1 MTNCGFTMKNDV
13 VTMNNCGFTM
23 KTGGFAQFQ
32 KHVGCVFSEFYHERW
47 RFEQKWGIKHYRK
60 WNLPW
65 GKHTDGQAM
74 VFVGN
79 NLQMADLP

>member
-1 MTNCGFTMKNDV
+1 MKNGGFAQIYQEKIVVFYRHCGFITKHGGFAMTNCGLTMKNDV

-47 RFEQKWGIKHYRK
+47 RFE
-60 WNLPW
+60 
-65 GKHTDGQAM
+65 
-74 VFVGN
+74 
-79 NLQMADLP
+79 

>member
-1 MTNCGFTMKNDV
+1 MVVLPRFTRKKWWFYYRHCGFITKHGGFALTNCGFTMKNDV

-47 RFEQKWGIKHYRK
+47 RFE
-60 WNLPW
+60 
-65 GKHTDGQAM
+65 
-74 VFVGN
+74 
-79 NLQMADLP
+79 